1 MKREITLLGLAC
13 LLSGGLSAET
23 VLRRP
28 GAWHAL
34 RNRVHVGIP
43 SIAVSKENG
52 RMWAT
57 WYAGC
62 TPGEDLNS
70 YAVLATSIDGGV
82 CWREMLVADPDGPG
96 PRRAFD
102 PEVWIAPDGKLRWTW
117 TEAVCDPS
125 KGDLS
130 KKYGGDEG
138 DVKTHRLM
146 MVEMCAESEPD
157 LPLAVR
163 EIGRG
168 LMMCKPTVLKDGA
181 WLFPAAWWNEAPSAR
196 FYVTRDRGRTFSL
209 LDGGITLPAEARLY
223 DEHQVVE
230 RADGSLLAFVR
241 AKSTSHPWEAVS
253 ADGGRTW
260 SPATEARFTNC
271 SARVFFRRLASGNL
285 LFVKNG
291 KIGEDCGRK
300 GLTAFLSDDD
310 GKTWKGGLVLDER
323 TDVAYPDGDQR
334 ADGRIVVAY
343 DHDRFGD
350 REILYAEFTEK
361 DVLAGRVESA
371 GCGLRKLISAARLDT
386 YSAERAALSR
396 RVCGEGSVLLK
407 NDGALPLA
415 KGSKVAV
422 FGPAVGEWLSCGG
435 MSARVNPAYTVL
447 VPEGLANAG
456 FVLDDASR
464 EAAVYLVSRNCGRGG
479 EPDLSAYEWKD
490 AEMKMLA
497 DIKAMG
503 FKRIVVVLNTG
514 VALATRHLAKDP
526 SVSAVL
532 QVGFAGMEGGNAVAD
547 ILSGAVNPSG
557 RLVQTLAERTADYPA
572 DANWQEGVNYV
583 PYEDDIFVGYRYFET
598 IPGAASRVTYP
609 FGWGLSYTTFALS
622 DPVLVREGDRLAVRV
637 KVTNTGK
644 VAGRRSVLVYSSVAG
659 GKAEHAARELRAFGK
674 TKLLEPGA
682 DETLE
687 MSFDRRQLAYFDDEG
702 TSGRI
707 GSWVIDGG
715 EYSVWV
721 GGDVRDVVKAGSF
734 RQEQEILATPGFK
747 LEPSRLARRLRANG
761 SYTECPVTYGLKNG
775 PPRPVAYPKAVPPRP
790 ILLRDVAEG
799 RQTLDAFIDQL
810 SAEDI
815 ATVLCGHR
823 SLIHYG
829 DTGSFG
835 VLEKYGSTGVQT
847 ADGPLGVRI
856 DGLGTTQFPGTDVLA
871 GAFDP
876 ELAEACGKAIGVEAR
891 LNGIDVQLAPG
902 VNINRH
908 PVCARNFEFM
918 GEDPCLAGLV
928 AAGVIRGIQSEGV
941 AATIKHFAANNRVNA
956 CGENT
961 SIVGE
966 RAAREIYLRPF
977 ELAVAASAPKC
988 VMTAYNGLNGRA
1000 AGANWG
1006 AIEGILRGEWG
1017 FDGVVMTD
1025 WGAQSIFWW
1034 EVASGND
1041 VKMPDDAGGRQKLVR
1056 NMQKGIVDPRYVR
1069 ASVRRVLSLVLGSPR
1084 FKRIVQEGAK

>member
-1 MKREITLLGLAC
+1 MKREITLLGLVC
-13 LLSGGLSAET
+13 LFSGGLSAET
-23 VLRRP
+23 ILRRP

-34 RNRVHVGIP
+34 RNRVHVGTA

-62 TPGEDLNS
+62 TPGEDFNS
-70 YAVLATSIDGGV
+70 YAVLATSEDGGT

-102 PEVWIAPDGKLRWTW
+102 PEARIAPDGKLCWSW
-117 TEAVCDPS
+117 TESSCDS
-125 KGDLS
+125 KAPRRMS
-130 KKYGGDEG
+130 
-138 DVKTHRLM
+138 
-146 MVEMCAESEPD
+146 VEMNAETEPN

-163 EIGRG
+163 FDETCSTNRSR
-168 LMMCKPTVLKDGA
+168 KA
-181 WLFPAAWWNEAPSAR
+181 
-196 FYVTRDRGRTFSL
+196 FS
-209 LDGGITLPAEARLY
+209 
-223 DEHQVVE
+223 
-230 RADGSLLAFVR
+230 
-241 AKSTSHPWEAVS
+241 
-253 ADGGRTW
+253 
-260 SPATEARFTNC
+260 
-271 SARVFFRRLASGNL
+271 RRLASGNIL
-285 LFVKNG
+285 LVKNG
-291 KIGEDCGRK
+291 KIDEDCGRK
-300 GLTAFLSDDD
+300 DLTAFLSDDD

-323 TDVAYPDGDQR
+323 TDVACPDGDQR

-371 GCGLRKLISAARLDT
+371 GCGLKNLISAARLDT
-386 YSAERAALSR
+386 YSAERATLSR
-396 RVCGEGSVLLK
+396 RICGEGSVLLK
-407 NDGALPLA
+407 NDGALPLK

-435 MSARVNPAYTVL
+435 MSAFVKSAYVVD
-447 VPEGLANAG
+447 VPTGLRNAG
-456 FVLDDASR
+456 FVVDPESR
-464 EAAVYLVSRNCGRGG
+464 ETAVFIVSRTCGRGG
-479 EPDLSAYEWKD
+479 EPDLEAYEWKD
-490 AEMKMLA
+490 AETKMLA

-598 IPGAASRVTYP
+598 IPGAAAHVVYP
-609 FGWGLSYTTFALS
+609 FGWGLSYTTFVLS
-622 DPVLVREGDRLAVRV
+622 DAAFSRDGDRLTVRV

-644 VAGRRSVLVYSSVAG
+644 VVGRRSVLVYSSVAG
-659 GKAEHAARELRAFGK
+659 GKAEHPVKELRAFGK
-674 TKLLEPGA
+674 TKLLAPGA

-702 TSGRI
+702 ASGRI
-707 GSWVIDGG
+707 GSWVLDAG
-715 EYSVWV
+715 EYAIWV
-721 GGDVRDVVKAGSF
+721 GGDVRDVVKVGSF

-761 SYTECPVTYGLKNG
+761 AYTECPVTYGLKNG
-775 PPRPVAYPKAVPPRP
+775 PPRPVAYPKAVPPQK
-790 ILLRDVAEG
+790 ILLKDVAEG
-799 RQTLDAFIDQL
+799 RKTLEAFIDQL
-810 SAEDI
+810 SVKDI
-815 ATVLCGHR
+815 AMLLCGHK

-847 ADGPLGVRI
+847 ADGPLGVRL

-871 GAFDP
+871 GSFDP
-876 ELAEACGKAIGVEAR
+876 ELAEACGRAIGVEAR

-908 PVCARNFEFM
+908 PICARNFEFM
-918 GEDPCLAGLV
+918 GEDPCLAGLI

-941 AATIKHFAANNRVNA
+941 AATLKHYAANNRVNA
-956 CGENT
+956 CAENT

-977 ELAVAASAPKC
+977 GLAIAASAPKC

-1041 VKMPDDAGGRQKLVR
+1041 VKMPDDAGGRQKLVYC
-1056 NMQKGIVDPRYVR
+1056 MQKGIVDPCYVR
-1069 ASVRRVLSLVLGSPR
+1069 ASVRRVLMLVIDSPR
-1084 FKRIVQEGAK
+1084 FRSFMKKGTVK